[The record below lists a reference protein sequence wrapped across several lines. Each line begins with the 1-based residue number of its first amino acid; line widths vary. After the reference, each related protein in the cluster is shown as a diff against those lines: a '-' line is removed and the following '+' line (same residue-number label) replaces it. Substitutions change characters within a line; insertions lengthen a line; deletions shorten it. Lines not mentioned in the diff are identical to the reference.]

1 MSLGV
6 GIADAIASGCDQ
18 AHRLG
23 QLLED
28 EFNALKVQDLPA
40 FELLQ
45 PEKEQILVALARV
58 LQRVSATDSAAAAVG
73 LPQEAGEQWAVFQT
87 LMGEC
92 QAAHRRN
99 DILIRS
105 KLETIRATLRILQS
119 GENTGSVE
127 VYDRMGKV
135 SSLLRGRGYDDA

>member
-1 MSLGV
+1 
-6 GIADAIASGCDQ
+6 
-18 AHRLG
+18 
-23 QLLED
+23 
-28 EFNALKVQDLPA
+28 VQDLPA

-73 LPQEAGEQWAVFQT
+73 LPQEAGEQWAVFQS

>member
-1 MSLGV
+1 MSLGT

-58 LQRVSATDSAAAAVG
+58 LQRVSATDSAAAVG

-92 QAAHRRN
+92 QASHRRN